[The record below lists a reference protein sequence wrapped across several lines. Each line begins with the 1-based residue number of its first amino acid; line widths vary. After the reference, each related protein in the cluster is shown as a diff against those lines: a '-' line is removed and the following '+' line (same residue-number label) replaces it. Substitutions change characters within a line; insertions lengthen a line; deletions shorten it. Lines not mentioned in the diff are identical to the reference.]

1 MSALLKIFISFFF
14 FFLRNVEPFHGHNW
28 ALPSVKGCST
38 LEVWN
43 NLSGSVVLSIPPPSF
58 FSFSGLKCD
67 QIAAWLWMEKIIL
80 TQHSSQCFGENAHIQ
95 THLLMSDSRCEKK
108 ERKIYEVFSLKLET
122 HFKTLLRFVLF
133 RLIMTSA
140 LCCHNRH

>member
-1 MSALLKIFISFFF
+1 MLFKIFIS

-28 ALPSVKGCST
+28 ALPSVKCCST
-38 LEVWN
+38 IEVWN
-43 NLSGSVVLSIPPPSF
+43 NLSSSVVLSIPPTFF

-80 TQHSSQCFGENAHIQ
+80 TQHYSQCFGENAHIQ

-108 ERKIYEVFSLKLET
+108 EKNLWGFFLKLET
-122 HFKTLLRFVLF
+122 RFKTLLWFLLF